1 MTMFTWFNG
10 KHDFLQY
17 VTQVKSYQLEAERH
31 LSLQQEVPGYCV
43 ACRRV
48 RNFKVNSGVY
58 FGPLPNLR
66 EGLVCECGLSNRN
79 RLIYSAIALETE
91 DHSDVQMAILERTSI
106 LYKRLQETFPEIIGS
121 EYIAEGVQGGTLHT
135 VCGISV
141 RHESITGLSFS
152 SGSLDVIVHNDVLE
166 HVFDYRKALEELYR
180 VLRNGGS
187 LIFTCP
193 FFFRLDRELQKAR
206 ILADGSLELLMEP
219 EYHGD
224 PLNAKGA
231 LTFYH
236 YGWGLLD
243 DLIRCGFRD
252 VRVGVNYDVFSGLVS
267 NNHPEYEYGNMLPL
281 IIRAVK

>member
-1 MTMFTWFNG
+1 M
-10 KHDFLQY
+10 
-17 VTQVKSYQLEAERH
+17 EA
-31 LSLQQEVPGYCV
+31 
-43 ACRRV
+43 
-48 RNFKVNSGVY
+48 
-58 FGPLPNLR
+58 
-66 EGLVCECGLSNRN
+66 
-79 RLIYSAIALETE
+79 
-91 DHSDVQMAILERTSI
+91 
-106 LYKRLQETFPEIIGS
+106 
-121 EYIAEGVQGGTLHT
+121 
-135 VCGISV
+135 
-141 RHESITGLSFS
+141 
-152 SGSLDVIVHNDVLE
+152 
-166 HVFDYRKALEELYR
+166 
-180 VLRNGGS
+180 

-224 PLNAKGA
+224 PINPQGA

-267 NNHPEYEYGNMLPL
+267 NNHPEYEYGNMLPI

>member
-1 MTMFTWFNG
+1 MFTWFNG

-17 VTQVKSYQLEAERH
+17 VTQIKSYQLEAERY
-31 LSLQQEVPGYCV
+31 LSLQQEVPGYCG

-48 RNFKVNSGVY
+48 RNFTVNSGVY
-58 FGPLPNLR
+58 FGTLPNLR

-79 RLIYSAIALETE
+79 RLIYSAVALEVE
-91 DHSDVQMAILERTSI
+91 DHADVQIAILERISI

-121 EYIAEGVQGGTLHT
+121 EYIGERVQGGTVHT
-135 VCGISV
+135 VSGISV
-141 RHESITGLSFS
+141 RHESITELSFS
-152 SGSLDVIVHNDVLE
+152 KCSLDVIVHNDVLE
-166 HVFDYRKALEELYR
+166 HVFDYKKALEELYR
-180 VLRNGGS
+180 VLRKGGT

-193 FFFRLDRELQKAR
+193 FFFRLERELQKAR

-224 PLNAKGA
+224 PINAQGA

-243 DLIRCGFRD
+243 DLVRCGFRD
-252 VRVGVNYDVFSGLVS
+252 VRVGVNYDVFAGLVS

>member
-1 MTMFTWFNG
+1 MFTWFNG

-17 VTQVKSYQLEAERH
+17 VTQIKSYQLEAERY
-31 LSLQQEVPGYCV
+31 LSSQNEISGYCA
-43 ACRRV
+43 ACRGV
-48 RNFKVNSGVY
+48 RKFTVNAGVY

-66 EGLVCECGLSNRN
+66 EGLVCECGLGNRN
-79 RLIYSAIALETE
+79 RLIYSAIALEAE
-91 DHSDVQMAILERTSI
+91 NYADVQMAILERTSV
-106 LYKRLQETFPEIIGS
+106 LFQRLQEIYPEIIGS
-121 EYIAEGVQGGTLHT
+121 EYIGTDVQGGTMHT
-135 VCGISV
+135 AGGISV

-152 SGSLDVIVHNDVLE
+152 SCSLDVIVHNDVLE
-166 HVFDYRKALEELYR
+166 HVFDYKKALEELYR
-180 VLRNGGS
+180 VLRKGGT

-193 FFFRLDRELQKAR
+193 FFFRLDREIQKAR
-206 ILADGSLELLMEP
+206 ILPDGSLELLMEP

-224 PLNAKGA
+224 PINPQGA

-243 DLIRCGFRD
+243 DLILCGFRD

>member
-1 MTMFTWFNG
+1 MFTWFNG

-17 VTQVKSYQLEAERH
+17 VTQIKSYQLEAERY
-31 LSLQQEVPGYCV
+31 LSSQSEVSGYCA
-43 ACRRV
+43 ACRGV
-48 RNFKVNSGVY
+48 RKFTVNAGVY

-66 EGLVCECGLSNRN
+66 EGLVCECGLGNRN

-91 DHSDVQMAILERTSI
+91 HHADVQMAILERTSI
-106 LYKRLQETFPEIIGS
+106 LYQRLQETYPKIIGS
-121 EYIAEGVQGGTLHT
+121 EYMGKDAKGGTLYP
-135 VCGISV
+135 VGGISV
-141 RHESITGLSFS
+141 RHESITELSFPS
-152 SGSLDVIVHNDVLE
+152 CSLDIIVHNDVLE

-180 VLRNGGS
+180 VLRKGGS

-193 FFFRLDRELQKAR
+193 FFFRLDRELQKAK
-206 ILADGSLELLMEP
+206 ILADGSLEFLMEP

-224 PLNAKGA
+224 PINAQGA

-243 DLIRCGFRD
+243 DLIRCGFSD
-252 VRVGVNYDVFSGLVS
+252 VRVGVHYDVFSGLVS
-267 NNHPEYEYGNMLPL
+267 NNHPEYDYGNMLPI

>member
-1 MTMFTWFNG
+1 MFTWFNG

-17 VTQVKSYQLEAERH
+17 VTQIKSYQLEAERY
-31 LSLQQEVPGYCV
+31 LSSQSEVSGYCA
-43 ACRRV
+43 ACRGV
-48 RNFKVNSGVY
+48 RKFTVNAGVY

-66 EGLVCECGLSNRN
+66 EGLVCECGLGNRN
-79 RLIYSAIALETE
+79 RLIYSAIALET
-91 DHSDVQMAILERTSI
+91 DNYADVQIAILERTSV
-106 LYKRLQETFPEIIGS
+106 LYQRLREIYPGIIGS
-121 EYIAEGVQGGTLHT
+121 EYIGKDVQGGTMHT
-135 VCGISV
+135 ACGISV

-152 SGSLDVIVHNDVLE
+152 SCSLDVIVHNDVLE
-166 HVFDYRKALEELYR
+166 HVFDYKKALEELYR
-180 VLRNGGS
+180 VLRKGGA

-193 FFFRLDRELQKAR
+193 FFFRLDREIQKAR
-206 ILADGSLELLMEP
+206 VLADGSLELLMEP

-224 PLNAKGA
+224 PINPQGA

-243 DLIRCGFRD
+243 DLVLCGFRD

-267 NNHPEYEYGNMLPL
+267 NNHPEYEYGNMLPI